1 MQPKGTTLDVR
12 RATLTSSS
20 PLLVGALGLLLHQ
33 PLGAMT
39 LIDEAEGETGIA
51 QASPQH
57 GGRAWDVRFLAPS
70 IAHSAEAARIW
81 QRLLT
86 ALGVL
91 ACEHGAERLLA
102 YVPEDAFIEH
112 AFREAGFDTS
122 SREQVFVL
130 TNPPPPAPEPTGL
143 RKLTGKDHVDLQ
155 ALVRATVPTRLTEMG
170 EATPTR
176 QRAPK
181 GLLVSPPEE
190 YVWVRNGGAA
200 GYIGLFAGPQCYW
213 LETLVRP
220 ELRTEVVPHLR
231 FVLSSIECSSQLP
244 VFCAIPDY
252 AAGTGWILRALGF
265 KQYARQALM
274 VSRLVSR
281 VPVRTPVVFP
291 GLEGSMDT
299 SAPIRTCAERASPRG
314 IGKKVCS

>member
-39 LIDEAEGETGIA
+39 LIDDAEGEIGIA
-51 QASPQH
+51 QASPQQ

-70 IAHSAEAARIW
+70 IAHSTEAARIW

-102 YVPEDAFIEH
+102 YVPEDAYIEQV
-112 AFREAGFDTS
+112 FGEAGFDAS

-143 RKLTGKDHVDLQ
+143 RQLTGKDHAELR

-181 GLLVSPPEE
+181 GLFVSPPKE

-200 GYIGLFAGPQCYW
+200 AYIGLFAGPQCYW

-220 ELRTEVVPHLR
+220 ELRTEVAPHLR
-231 FVLSSIECSSQLP
+231 FVLSSIECSPQLP
-244 VFCAIPDY
+244 VFCSVPDY
-252 AAGTGWILRALGF
+252 AGGTGWILRALGF
-265 KQYARQALM
+265 KQYVRQALM

-281 VPVRTPVVFP
+281 VPVRTPVVFA

-299 SAPIRTCAERASPRG
+299 SAPIRTCAEMTSTHESYEKG
-314 IGKKVCS
+314 CS

>member
-12 RATLTSSS
+12 RATLASSS

-33 PLGAMT
+33 PIGAMT
-39 LIDEAEGETGIA
+39 LLDDAEGEVGIG
-51 QASPQH
+51 QASPQQ
-57 GGRAWDVRFLAPS
+57 GGRSWEVRFLAPS
-70 IAHSAEAARIW
+70 IAHSSAAARIW

-102 YVPEDAFIEH
+102 YVPEDAYIEQV
-112 AFREAGFDTS
+112 FRDAGFDVS

-143 RKLTGKDHVDLQ
+143 RKLTTKDNQDLQ
-155 ALVRATVPTRLTEMG
+155 ALVRATVPTRLADMG
-170 EATPTR
+170 EAMPTR
-176 QRAPK
+176 HRAPK
-181 GLLVSPPEE
+181 GPFVSPPEE
-190 YVWVRNGGAA
+190 YVWLRDGGAVA
-200 GYIGLFAGPQCYW
+200 YIGLLVGPQCYW

-220 ELRTEVVPHLR
+220 ELRTEIVPHLR
-231 FVLSSIECSSQLP
+231 FVLSSIECSPQLP

-265 KQYARQALM
+265 KQYARQTLM
-274 VSRLVSR
+274 VSKLVSR
-281 VPVRTPVVFP
+281 VPVRAPVVFP
-291 GLEGSMDT
+291 SLEGSMDST
-299 SAPIRTCAERASPRG
+299 APIRTCAKATDSRKIRE
-314 IGKKVCS
+314 KVSS